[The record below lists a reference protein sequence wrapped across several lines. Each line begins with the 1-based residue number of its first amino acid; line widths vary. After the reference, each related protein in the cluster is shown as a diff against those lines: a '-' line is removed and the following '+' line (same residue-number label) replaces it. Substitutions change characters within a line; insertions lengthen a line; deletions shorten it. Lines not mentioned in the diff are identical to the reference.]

1 MKSSA
6 FPYFGTNPRSEE
18 PFLNISKGD
27 RKGHRSYGGRV
38 YWQDETYNDSR
49 VLVHV
54 PETFDVSKPGVIVV
68 FFHGNGATL
77 ERDVRDRQLVPQQIS
92 DSGVNA
98 VLLAPQLAVNAADS
112 SAGKFWQPGGFKRFI
127 DESASHL
134 ARLYGDPKSAQAFA
148 NLPIVI
154 VGYSGGFLPTAWSL
168 EVGGIPNRVRG
179 VFLLDAVYGEL
190 DKFASWIEKNR
201 TGFFVS
207 SYTRYT
213 KRRDQELMQMLRDKG
228 ITVTESMDGP
238 LRPGSVVFVQTPDGV
253 THRDYVTQAWT
264 EHPVKDVL
272 VKMAATPALD
282 PDRQRAVARAGKR
295 LFAASHCLRRDRR
308 LRQDHR
314 HQRQRDK
321 GRRDIARGVKE
332 IARVQKAA
340 DRRSDRLPDIEHR
353 GIERHRGGCERRRCA
368 DQPHLLHRIGGRKA
382 QPPDRDGHR
391 HQRIDAGAER
401 PAGYAGQQQRRE
413 QHRGL
418 PGAPGIDDAGC
429 DRDADETAHA
439 VEREHQPDRVRPRAR
454 QLRQQRPHEGE
465 HHELAGHLQRRDQQ
479 QQHDHAGCGRHR
491 SRS

>member
-1 MKSSA
+1 MFALCVPLSLGLVQWGKAPDAAALAANTEGAQSRAKAQAAADTFEDRFPQPKFADRFPTAGESLPQMSREVALAPQQRTGRNDPVRVASLAPTLNLPAPTEREELTTLVSMKSSA
-6 FPYFGTNPRSEE
+6 FPYFGNNPRSEA

-27 RKGHRSYGGRV
+27 RKGRRSNNGRV

-54 PETFDVSKPGVIVV
+54 PETFDVRKPGVIVV

-127 DESASHL
+127 DESSTHL

-154 VGYSGGFLPTAWSL
+154 VGYSGGFVPTAWSL

-228 ITVTESMDGP
+228 IAVSESMDGP
-238 LRPGSVVFVQTPDGV
+238 LRPGSVVFVQTRDGI
-253 THRDYVTQAWT
+253 THRNYVTQAWT
-264 EHPVKDVL
+264 EHPVKEVL
-272 VKMAATPALD
+272 VKMAATPALTRIASA
-282 PDRQRAVARAGKR
+282 PW
-295 LFAASHCLRRDRR
+295 AANR
-308 LRQDHR
+308 
-314 HQRQRDK
+314 
-321 GRRDIARGVKE
+321 
-332 IARVQKAA
+332 
-340 DRRSDRLPDIEHR
+340 
-353 GIERHRGGCERRRCA
+353 
-368 DQPHLLHRIGGRKA
+368 
-382 QPPDRDGHR
+382 
-391 HQRIDAGAER
+391 
-401 PAGYAGQQQRRE
+401 
-413 QHRGL
+413 
-418 PGAPGIDDAGC
+418 
-429 DRDADETAHA
+429 
-439 VEREHQPDRVRPRAR
+439 
-454 QLRQQRPHEGE
+454 
-465 HHELAGHLQRRDQQ
+465 
-479 QQHDHAGCGRHR
+479 
-491 SRS
+491 